1 MWGFLTYLNWNFW
14 YLKSRILFTAG
25 TVISPR
31 LSAFPSDVFLSP
43 AKRDPAAC
51 LCELPSSLASLLHF
65 LHSTRKLSQRKY
77 YHDPSLL
84 ESFCDSPGSMKS
96 KLRAGYKAC
105 SGPRLCSYSNLQA
118 CLHTCVWT
126 CIHAH
131 VVFKPY
137 ELLSFLKMP
146 PFHILPY
153 LFTFSSFPLVDI
165 INTNPDFE
173 TLLKY
178 LFLCKNG
185 SCLPRSQPVRD
196 ISLYMRA
203 YLLCHVWLFA
213 APWTVLHQIP
223 LPVGFSRQ
231 E

>member
-1 MWGFLTYLNWNFW
+1 MYFVGPVWVFLTYLNWNFW

-25 TVISPR
+25 TVISLC

-51 LCELPSSLASLLHF
+51 LCQLPSSLASLLHF
-65 LHSTRKLSQRKY
+65 LHSTQKLSQKKC

-84 ESFCDSPGSMKS
+84 ESFCDSPGCMKS
-96 KLRAGYKAC
+96 KLRTGYKAC
-105 SGPRLCSYSNLQA
+105 LGPRICSSSNLWA
-118 CLHTCVWT
+118 CLHTCVYMHT
-126 CIHAH
+126 LTH

-146 PFHILPY
+146 SFHILPY
-153 LFTFSSFPLVDI
+153 LSTFSSLSLVDI
-165 INTNPDFE
+165 INTNPNFE

-185 SCLPRSQPVRD
+185 SFPP
-196 ISLYMRA
+196 
-203 YLLCHVWLFA
+203 
-213 APWTVLHQIP
+213 
-223 LPVGFSRQ
+223 
-231 E
+231 